1 MFEWRKLIWQFL
13 AGTGTK
19 HRRINATSAKTSQKF
34 TARGHGNGESLV
46 MRLISSQHSHH
57 QDQKSLL
64 QSVEVGDPDD
74 TGDSGSRWRGGR
86 VRF

>member
-1 MFEWRKLIWQFL
+1 MFGMFEWRKLIWQFL

-46 MRLISSQHSHH
+46 MRLISS
-57 QDQKSLL
+57 
-64 QSVEVGDPDD
+64 
-74 TGDSGSRWRGGR
+74 SGSKVVAPVCRGGR
-86 VRF
+86 PR